1 MAPRVRPA
9 YYRDPPL
16 VVFGERVRDLRT
28 ARGWSQEQLAARA
41 DRHFSYMSAIERG
54 EHNATLLT
62 TLNIAA
68 ALAVDPGVLLTTD
81 ERAVR
86 RAVRAASK
94 VGSKKTDRAAP
105 GTFRFNVRPKPLPRK
120 RSPR

>member
-16 VVFGERVRDLRT
+16 VVFGDRVRGLRL

-41 DRHFSYMSAIERG
+41 SRHFSYMSAIERG

-68 ALAVDPGVLLTTD
+68 ALDVDPGVLLTTD
-81 ERAVR
+81 ERMVR
-86 RAVRAASK
+86 RALRDAAK
-94 VGSKKTDRAAP
+94 VGAKTTARPAP
-105 GTFRFNVRPKPLPRK
+105 GTFRISVRPRPVPRNRLPR
-120 RSPR
+120 